1 MRIFLMVLLCS
12 LSITV
17 QAKKKPS
24 LKRADKYYKNTEY
37 TKAAEE
43 YKRLLSG
50 KRTPNYIHLQLADC
64 YDRLNQDIEASRYY
78 GKAIAQND
86 STLKPEIYYKYAKV
100 MEKNGRYEVAK
111 QIMQEFAA
119 KAPTDARAKDFL
131 AKPDAHKALKDR
143 YPTYMFQESGLNDR
157 QYDDYGAWLSPGDT
171 LYFVSNRT
179 KEEKKWMRKVF
190 EVRDKWERKP
200 NYDLYTAE
208 FKGKYEPIKGVA
220 RIKSRV
226 NRRFNDGTAVLSK
239 DGKRMYFASEAYR
252 NRKFR
257 RNDNV
262 KHRDHLMSL
271 FYAKKKKD
279 KWKKVKPMRFTRA
292 GFMYTNPSVSPDG
305 KFLYFASNMP
315 GSYGELDIWRAA
327 ILEDDEFGTPE
338 NLGPVINSGT
348 RNDYPFL
355 SADNKLYF
363 SSDRWGGYGGMD
375 VYVMDM
381 NTPTATPANLGE
393 PINTA
398 KNDFAFSFYPDKQ
411 MGLFSSDRIGRTDVY
426 KAFELCFVEFRTM
439 LKSKGFNTPI
449 ADAKV
454 EFINTR
460 RQVEDHGVS
469 SRSGMARGEI
479 KCKETYKIKISHPDY
494 LDELIDITVQ
504 AEEGVQELEVFMRPL
519 EELVIGKDKI
529 ELGDIQ
535 FAFNQTEI
543 TENSKA
549 ELNKLVKVMK
559 RYPNMRVKIN
569 SHSDSKGSPAY
580 NLKLSNER
588 AKATLEY
595 IVSQGIEENRL
606 ESQGYGSQELK
617 VQCQPCTEWDDAQ
630 NRRSEFIILQR

>member
-12 LSITV
+12 LSLTL

-43 YKRLLSG
+43 YKRLLIG
-50 KRTPNYIHLQLADC
+50 KRTANYIYLQLADC
-64 YDRLNQDIEASRYY
+64 YDRLNVDIEASRYY
-78 GKAIAQND
+78 GKAIQQND
-86 STLKPEIYYKYAKV
+86 STLKPDIYYKYAKV

-111 QIMQEFAA
+111 EIMKQFVAR
-119 KAPTDARAKDFL
+119 APNDSRAKDFL
-131 AKPDAHKALKDR
+131 AKPDAHKALVDR
-143 YPTYMFQESGLNDR
+143 YPSYMFQESGLNDR
-157 QYDDYGAWLSPGDT
+157 EYDDYGAWLSPGDT

-179 KEEKKWMRKVF
+179 KQEKKWMRKIF
-190 EVRDKWERKP
+190 EVRDTWERKP
-200 NYDLYTAE
+200 NYDIYTAE
-208 FKGKYEPIKGVA
+208 FKDKYEPIKGVA

-262 KHRDHLMSL
+262 KNRDHLMSL

-279 KWKKVKPMRFTRA
+279 KWKKIKPLRFTRP
-292 GFMYTNPSVSPDG
+292 GFMYTNPSISADG
-305 KFLYFASNMP
+305 KYLYFASNMQ
-315 GSYGELDIWRAA
+315 GSLGELDIWRTE
-327 ILEDDEFGTPE
+327 ILPDDEFGTPE

-348 RNDYPFL
+348 RNDYPYL
-355 SADNKLYF
+355 ASDDKLYF
-363 SSDRWGGYGGMD
+363 SSDRWGGYGAMD
-375 VYVMDM
+375 VYVIDM
-381 NTPTATPANLGE
+381 NNPTATPINLGE

-398 KNDFAFSFYPDKQ
+398 KNDFAFSYYPEKE
-411 MGLFSSDRIGRTDVY
+411 MGLFSSDRIGRTDIY
-426 KAFELCFVEFRTM
+426 KAFPLCFVEFRTM
-439 LKSKGFNTPI
+439 LKSKGYNTPI

-479 KCKETYKIKISHPDY
+479 KCKEKYKIKISHPDY
-494 LDELIDITVQ
+494 LDELIEVIVN
-504 AEEGVQELEVFMRPL
+504 AEEGIQELEVLMRPL

-543 TENSKA
+543 TENSKT

-559 RYPNMRVKIN
+559 RYSNMRIKIN
-569 SHSDSKGSPAY
+569 AHSDSKGSPAY

-588 AKATLEY
+588 AKATLDY
-595 IVSQGIEENRL
+595 IVSQGIEESRL

-617 VQCQPCTEWDDAQ
+617 VECAPCTEWEDAQ
-630 NRRSEFIILQR
+630 NRRSEFIILQK

>member
-1 MRIFLMVLLCS
+1 M
-12 LSITV
+12 SITV

-37 TKAAEE
+37 TKAVEE
-43 YKRLLSG
+43 YKRLLNG
-50 KRTPNYIHLQLADC
+50 KRTANYIYLQLADC
-64 YDRLNQDIEASRYY
+64 YDRLHKDIEASRYY
-78 GKAIAQND
+78 GKAIDQND

-100 MEKNGRYEVAK
+100 MERNGRYETAK
-111 QIMQEFAA
+111 DMMQQFTA
-119 KAPTDARAKDFL
+119 KAPTDSRAKDFL

-143 YPTYMFQESGLNDR
+143 EPNYMFQESGLNDF

-179 KEEKKWMRKVF
+179 KQEKKWMRKVF

-200 NYDLYTAE
+200 NFDLYTAE
-208 FKGKYEPIKGVA
+208 FKDKYEPIKGVA
-220 RIKSRV
+220 RIKGRV
-226 NRRFNDGTAVLSK
+226 NRRFNDGTTVLSK

-257 RNDNV
+257 RNDKV
-262 KHRDHLMSL
+262 KSRDHLMSL
-271 FYAKKKKD
+271 FYAQKKKD
-279 KWKKVKPMRFTRA
+279 KWKKIKPMRFTRA
-292 GFMYTNPSVSPDG
+292 GYMYTNPTVSPDG

-315 GSYGELDIWRAA
+315 GSFGELDIWRTA

-338 NLGPVINSGT
+338 NLGPTINSGT
-348 RNDYPFL
+348 RNDYPFIA
-355 SADNKLYF
+355 SDNKMYF
-363 SSDRWGGYGGMD
+363 ASDRWGGYGGMD
-375 VYVMDM
+375 VYVVDLN
-381 NTPTATPANLGE
+381 NTASTPANLGE

-398 KNDFAFSFYPDKQ
+398 KNDFAFSYYPAKE
-411 MGLFSSDRIGRTDVY
+411 MGLFSSDRIGRTDIY
-426 KAFELCFVEFRTM
+426 KAFPLCFVEFRTM
-439 LKSKGFNTPI
+439 LKSKGFNQPV

-460 RQVEDHGVS
+460 RIVEDKGVS

-479 KCKETYKIKISHPDY
+479 KCKETYKVKISHPDY
-494 LDELIDITVQ
+494 LDELIDITAS
-504 AEEGVQELEVFMRPL
+504 AEAGVQTIDVLLRPL

-543 TENSKA
+543 TENSKF
-549 ELNKLVKVMK
+549 ELDKLVKVMK
-559 RYPNMRVKIN
+559 RYTTMRIKIN
-569 SHSDSKGSPAY
+569 SHSDSKGNPTY

-595 IVSQGIEENRL
+595 IVSQGIEQNRL

-617 VQCQPCTEWDDAQ
+617 VECAPCTEWEDAQ

>member
-1 MRIFLMVLLCS
+1 MVLLCS
-12 LSITV
+12 LSIAV

-37 TKAAEE
+37 TKAVEE
-43 YKRLLSG
+43 YKRLLNG
-50 KRTPNYIHLQLADC
+50 KRTANYIYLQLADC
-64 YDRLNQDIEASRYY
+64 YDRLHKDIDASRYY
-78 GKAIAQND
+78 GKAIDQND

-100 MEKNGRYEVAK
+100 MERNGRYETAK
-111 QIMQEFAA
+111 DMMQQFTA
-119 KAPTDARAKDFL
+119 KAPTDSRAKDFL

-143 YPTYMFQESGLNDR
+143 EPSYMFQESGLNDFE
-157 QYDDYGAWLSPGDT
+157 YDDYGAWLSPGDT

-179 KEEKKWMRKVF
+179 KQEKKWMRKIF

-200 NYDLYTAE
+200 NFDLYTAE
-208 FKGKYEPIKGVA
+208 FKDKYEPIKGVA
-220 RIKSRV
+220 RIKGRV
-226 NRRFNDGTAVLSK
+226 NRRFNDGTTVLSK

-262 KHRDHLMSL
+262 KNRDHLMSL
-271 FYAKKKKD
+271 FYAQKKKD
-279 KWKKVKPMRFTRA
+279 KWKKIKPMRFTRA
-292 GFMYTNPSVSPDG
+292 GYMYTNPAVSPDG

-315 GSYGELDIWRAA
+315 GSYGELDIWRTA

-338 NLGPVINSGT
+338 NLGPTINSGT
-348 RNDYPFL
+348 RNDYPFIA
-355 SADNKLYF
+355 SDNKMYF
-363 SSDRWGGYGGMD
+363 ASDRWGGYGGMD
-375 VYVMDM
+375 VYVVDLS
-381 NTPTATPANLGE
+381 NTASTPTNLGE

-398 KNDFAFSFYPDKQ
+398 KNDFAFSYYPAKE
-411 MGLFSSDRIGRTDVY
+411 MGLFSSDRIGRTDIY
-426 KAFELCFVEFRTM
+426 KAFPLCFVEFRTM
-439 LKSKGFNTPI
+439 LKSKGFNQPV

-460 RQVEDHGVS
+460 RIVEDKGVS

-479 KCKETYKIKISHPDY
+479 KCKETYKVKISHPDY
-494 LDELIDITVQ
+494 LDELIDITAN
-504 AEEGVQELEVFMRPL
+504 AEAGVQTIDVLLRPL
-519 EELVIGKDKI
+519 DELVIGKDKI

-543 TENSKA
+543 TENSKF
-549 ELNKLVKVMK
+549 ELDKLVKVMK
-559 RYPNMRVKIN
+559 RYPAMRIKIN
-569 SHSDSKGSPAY
+569 AHSDSKGNPAY

-595 IVSQGIEENRL
+595 IVSQGIENSRL

-617 VQCQPCTEWDDAQ
+617 VECAPCTEWEDAQ